1 MQREQVLIEVG
12 ARVREHR
19 KVHGWSQEVLAE
31 RSGVARLYISQIETG
46 SRNLSVI
53 YLLLLAKAL
62 DVEASQLL
70 PDLRNA
76 DQ

>member
-1 MQREQVLIEVG
+1 MNREQALIEVG

-19 KVHGWSQEVLAE
+19 KAQGWSQEVLAE
-31 RSGVARLYISQIETG
+31 LSGVARLYISQIETG

-62 DVEASQLL
+62 DVEPSQLL
-70 PDLRNA
+70 PDLRTA
-76 DQ
+76 DH

>member
-1 MQREQVLIEVG
+1 MNREQVLLEVG

-19 KVHGWSQEVLAE
+19 KAHGWSQEVLAE
-31 RSGVARLYISQIETG
+31 LSGVARLYISQIETG

-62 DVEASQLL
+62 DVEPSQLL
-70 PDLRNA
+70 PDLRTA

>member
-1 MQREQVLIEVG
+1 MQREQVLVEVG

-19 KVHGWSQEVLAE
+19 KAHGWSQEALAE
-31 RSGVARLYISQIETG
+31 LSGVARLYISQIETG

-62 DVEASQLL
+62 DVEPSQLL
-70 PDLRNA
+70 PDLRRA
-76 DQ
+76 DL